1 MKEEGSSDQPFS
13 PSIMIQI
20 QGPMAALVTTRRPTG
35 HTIDI
40 GPALDVL
47 DFVTGHGATGIA
59 LLGATGDFVHFD
71 FDERMRFAH
80 MAIRRCRVPLLV
92 NVSHSTLEGALT
104 LARDAAGSGAAGLL
118 LMPPYFFRYQQSE
131 LREFYLRFAD
141 ASAGLPPTYLYN
153 LPFFTTGL
161 EPETACE
168 VLGLGGFAGIKDSSG
183 NLEMFAALAEQRQKT
198 PFTLLIGNDSILA
211 ARRQASDG
219 VISGCACAVPD
230 LIVGLDR
237 AVTTGNTEGVAR
249 LGKRLAEF
257 IAKIDPFPTPL
268 GVQEALALRG
278 FPAVVAP
285 TRLGAALQAHREVFR
300 VWFPSWLPEMQADLK
315 GI

>member
-1 MKEEGSSDQPFS
+1 MNL
-13 PSIMIQI
+13 I
-20 QGPMAALVTTRRPTG
+20 QGPMAALVTTRRPSG

-59 LLGATGDFVHFD
+59 LLGATGEFVHFD

-118 LMPPYFFRYQQSE
+118 LMPPYFFRYKQSE
-131 LREFYLRFAD
+131 LREFYLQFAE
-141 ASAGLPPTYLYN
+141 ASAELPPTYLYN
-153 LPFFTTGL
+153 LPFFTNGL
-161 EPETACE
+161 EAETACA
-168 VLGLGGFAGIKDSSG
+168 VLASGAFAGIKDSSG
-183 NLEMFAALAEQRQKT
+183 NLDMFAALAEQRART
-198 PFTLLIGNDSILA
+198 AFTLLIGNDSILA
-211 ARRQASDG
+211 ARRHACDG

-237 AVTTGNTEGVAR
+237 AVTTGNEAAVER
-249 LGKRLAEF
+249 LGRRLAEF
-257 IAKIDPFPTPL
+257 IEKIDPFPTPL

-278 FPAVVAP
+278 FPTVVAP
-285 TRLGAALQAHREVFR
+285 TRLGIALQAHRELFR
-300 VWFPSWLPEMQADLK
+300 AWFPSWLAEMQADLQ
-315 GI
+315 GV

>member
-1 MKEEGSSDQPFS
+1 MNL
-13 PSIMIQI
+13 I
-20 QGPMAALVTTRRPTG
+20 QGPMAALVTTRRPSG

-59 LLGATGDFVHFD
+59 LLGATGEFVHFD

-118 LMPPYFFRYQQSE
+118 LMPPYFFRYKQSE
-131 LREFYLRFAD
+131 LREFYLQFAD
-141 ASAGLPPTYLYN
+141 ASAELPPTYLYN
-153 LPFFTTGL
+153 LPFFTNGL
-161 EPETACE
+161 EADTACA
-168 VLGLGGFAGIKDSSG
+168 VLASGGFAGIKDSSG
-183 NLEMFAALAEQRQKT
+183 NLEMFAALAEQRART
-198 PFTLLIGNDSILA
+198 AFTLLIGNDSILA
-211 ARRQASDG
+211 ARRHACDG

-237 AVTTGNTEGVAR
+237 AVTTGNEAAVER
-249 LGKRLAEF
+249 LGRRLAEF
-257 IAKIDPFPTPL
+257 IEKIDPFPTPL

-278 FPAVVAP
+278 FPTVVAP
-285 TRLGAALQAHREVFR
+285 TRLGTALQAHRELFR
-300 VWFPSWLPEMQADLK
+300 AWFPSWLPEMQADLQ
-315 GI
+315 GV